1 MSECTKQTA
10 DCTEDAEAQ
19 KQFAIDMT
27 AQHEKT
33 HGRRKQMRNGYGRDG
48 ELERNLYG
56 EDWCEQ
62 AADAKTRN
70 SSNRSSDNGYEE
82 KCGFK
87 QLAMHK
93 IVARLEIP
101 AERSN
106 KRGGSVQVFYVNHLV
121 RRMHVAIRH
130 GQNHGGHTFA
140 RKENSIR
147 IR

>member
-10 DCTEDAEAQ
+10 DCTEDAKAQ

-33 HGRRKQMRNGYGRDG
+33 HGGRNQMRNRYGGDG

-62 AADAKTRN
+62 AADAETRN
-70 SSNRSSDNGYEE
+70 SSNRSSDNSYEE

-87 QLAMHK
+87 QLAMHE
-93 IVARLEIP
+93 IVAGLQIP
-101 AERSN
+101 AERGDE
-106 KRGGSVQVFYVNHLV
+106 RGSSIQIFDIDHLV
-121 RRMHVAIRH
+121 RRMHVAVRH
-130 GQNHGGHTFA
+130 RQNHGGYTFA
-140 RKENSIR
+140 REENSIR